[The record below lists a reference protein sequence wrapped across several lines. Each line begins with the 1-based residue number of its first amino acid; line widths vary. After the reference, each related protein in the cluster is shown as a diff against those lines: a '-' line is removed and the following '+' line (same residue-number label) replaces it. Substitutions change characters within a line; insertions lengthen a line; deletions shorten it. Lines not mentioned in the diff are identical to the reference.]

1 MSAQNSDGYY
11 MKMKSLLMSRI
22 EKDRAHFEKLLIQ
35 HLPKPKTEQLL
46 NEARTEFENLLPKL
60 PYIGNETNVLAG
72 GFISAAWC
80 LGFFRSLERE
90 GLTLHEIAKMM
101 YEKMEHDA
109 ESKSPDKKR
118 NLKEFY
124 FSPAMRAAEV
134 ERSRES
140 LSRKYPGDWVSE
152 YVEGD
157 GKNFD
162 FGINFTECAIHKFF
176 KQHDAL
182 RYTPIF
188 CLSDYATYRAF
199 GIGFKR
205 TQNIVLGA
213 STCEFRFK
221 KDWETPRGWPP
232 EDLEEGISF

>member
-1 MSAQNSDGYY
+1 MPAQNSDGYY
-11 MKMKSLLMSRI
+11 MKMKPLLMSGI
-22 EKDRAHFEKLLIQ
+22 EKERAYYEKVLIQ
-35 HLPKPKTEQLL
+35 HITQPKTEQLL
-46 NEARTEFENLLPKL
+46 NEARTEFENLLLKL
-60 PYIGNETNVLAG
+60 PYIGNETNVLAA
-72 GFISAAWC
+72 GFVSAAWC

-90 GLTLHEIAKMM
+90 GLTLREIAKMM

-118 NLKEFY
+118 KLKEFY
-124 FSPAMRAAEV
+124 FSPAMRGAEV
-134 ERSRES
+134 ERSAES

-157 GKNFD
+157 GENFD

-199 GIGFKR
+199 DIGFKR

-213 STCEFRFK
+213 SACEFRFK